1 MQQGRPLAW
10 KSYAMAANNINTMA
24 TNNVN
29 TMVANNV
36 STTDSLCPD
45 WIYSNSSNVHV
56 ANDIIWFKSYHPFSS
71 HIGSIYA
78 VSAPFPVLGIG
89 TVELAVKASPGP
101 FTIHGKSTI
110 ELHNVLHVPY
120 YPCNVLGRQLASV
133 YQMVEGSSASRGGLV
148 LGGKQV
154 AYFQSGPSN
163 YISLA

>member
-1 MQQGRPLAW
+1 
-10 KSYAMAANNINTMA
+10 MAANNINTMA
-24 TNNVN
+24 TNNVS
-29 TMVANNV
+29 TMAANSVTYTCNSYNV
-36 STTDSLCPD
+36 DLPL
-45 WIYSNSSNVHV
+45 NGV

-133 YQMVEGSSASRGGLV
+133 YQIFEGSSASRGGLV

-154 AYFQSGPSN
+154 AYFQPEPSN
-163 YISLA
+163 YISLT